1 MLGVVSRCLTIME
14 ITKASLTA
22 QMDRGVTHLTPPM
35 KMKPK
40 SRLKPKSLLKPKSR
54 LNSQYTAHTS
64 TGSAPVR
71 VNETQSEI
79 KRLCESELL
88 NYRSTNGI
96 PAFAGSKMNDPLL
109 WWKQHAGT
117 FPTLWLLASYFLAIP
132 ATSALSE
139 RCFSAAGRI
148 FTPSRAG
155 VMSTDSFMESYC
167 IKRNM
172 DLLPSTPQKMQKK

>member
-1 MLGVVSRCLTIME
+1 MLVAKKQEIELQKGVGSRAQSTVDGSPGASRNDESILEEGVSTNPFA
-14 ITKASLTA
+14 K
-22 QMDRGVTHLTPPM
+22 
-35 KMKPK
+35 
-40 SRLKPKSLLKPKSR
+40 
-54 LNSQYTAHTS
+54 YTAHTS

-79 KRLCESELL
+79 KRQCESELL